1 MAGMTLSQKILA
13 MKSGHEKVEP
23 GQIIKA
29 KVDMCLGN
37 DITLPLAIQE
47 VRRLRRADGIPAP
60 VFDPRRVVMVCDH
73 FVPNKDIKSAEQV
86 KRVRE
91 FAREYGIE
99 HFFDVGWMGIEHI
112 LLPQLGLVM
121 GNDLV
126 IGADSHTCTYGGIG
140 AFSTGIGSTDLAA
153 VMAEGKM
160 WFRVPEAIKFV
171 LKGELP
177 RYSSGKDLILYTI
190 GKIGVDGAR
199 YMSME
204 FVGEGAKGLSVSD
217 RLTVANMAIEAGAK
231 NGIFPVDE
239 KAREYMSATQRY
251 EQSRFAEF
259 NDLEL
264 RADKD
269 AEYADVQE
277 YDLGDIEPQ
286 VAYPHLPS
294 NTKPISEAQE
304 DHIEIDQAVI
314 GACTNG
320 KIEDLRQAAEI
331 MKGRKKHPN
340 VRVIII
346 PGTQEVYR
354 QAMHEG
360 LFEIFLNFGAAIS
373 TPTCGPCLGGHMG
386 VLAAGER
393 AVATTNRNFVGRMGS
408 PEAEIYLANPAVA
421 AAASATGYI
430 CGPEALK

>member
-1 MAGMTLSQKILA
+1 MGQTLSQKILA
-13 MKSGHEKVEP
+13 MKSGNKEVSA

-29 KVDMCLGN
+29 TVDMCLGN

-47 VRRLRRADGIPAP
+47 VRRLRKADGSPAP
-60 VFDPRRVVMVCDH
+60 VFDPQRIVMVCDH
-73 FVPNKDIKSAEQV
+73 FTPNKDIKSAEQV
-86 KRVRE
+86 KLIRE

-99 HFFDVGWMGIEHI
+99 HFFDVGCMGIEHI

-140 AFSTGIGSTDLAA
+140 AFSTGVGSTDLAA
-153 VMAEGKM
+153 VMAEGKI
-160 WFRVPEAIKFV
+160 WLRVPEALKFV

-177 RYSSGKDLILYTI
+177 KYSSGKDVILYTI

-204 FVGEGAKGLSVSD
+204 FVGGGAEGLSVSD

-259 NDLEL
+259 SDLEL

-269 AEYADVQE
+269 AEYADVHE

-294 NTKPISEAQE
+294 KTKPISEAQE
-304 DHIEIDQAVI
+304 ECIHIDQAVI

-331 MKGRKKHPN
+331 MKGRKKHPY
-340 VRVIII
+340 VRVIVI
-346 PGTQEVYR
+346 PGTQEIYE
-354 QAMHEG
+354 QAMREG
-360 LFEIFLNFGAAIS
+360 LFEIFLNFRAAIS

-393 AVATTNRNFVGRMGS
+393 AIATTNRNFVGRMGS
-408 PEAEIYLANPAVA
+408 PDSEVYLANPAVA
-421 AAASATGYI
+421 AASAVKGRI